1 MRSLSGK
8 DLAKLVQTRGWT
20 LLRIHGSHHVYGKPG
35 NPRRLVIPIHG
46 NHALKRGLQAT
57 LMKLAG
63 LTEDDL

>member
-46 NHALKRGLQAT
+46 NRALKRGLQAT